1 MSKNPSMRDL
11 QQFVGAVKQSLDA
24 RLDGLSLKLLDLGL
38 RTGKAAVHTPGVKVL
53 VVQGWVQRPITQEV
67 KEFSIRFGADIG
79 AETQPE
85 DVGELCTSIVE
96 SCEKAFWPT
105 VASA

>member
-1 MSKNPSMRDL
+1 MSIPTHRDL
-11 QQFVGAVKQSLDA
+11 QQFVAAVHVQLEK
-24 RLDGLSLKLLDLGL
+24 RLEGLSLKVLDLGL
-38 RTGKAAVHTPGVKVL
+38 KAGKSDLHLPDTTVL
-53 VVQGWVQRPITQEV
+53 VICGWVQGPITQEV

-85 DVGELCTSIVE
+85 DVGELCTKIVE
-96 SCEKAFWPT
+96 SCERAFWPT